1 MLVIRPRLAGPEVC
15 LPEQAH
21 QGDHEHHQC
30 ACGQRVLGDRREN
43 SRQILNRCGDPSEL
57 RHYRSFQ
64 DQPVGPYCP
73 SCYGL
78 YRWRPKGTSV
88 LTLTR
93 PPDLSRR
100 ADLSTGRAGERS
112 EVEAAA
118 ELRRSTP
125 GKQGSMGC
133 RGPRRCARP
142 VGVAAGRF
150 DNPPSGLVSV
160 PAQVRSTD
168 HMITLQIGKL
178 VPVRLCA
185 EYAGMRHE
193 HAC

>member
-1 MLVIRPRLAGPEVC
+1 MLVIRPRLAGPAVC

-30 ACGQRVLGDRREN
+30 ACGQRGLGDRGEN

-64 DQPVGPYCP
+64 DHPVGPYCP

-93 PPDLSRR
+93 PPDLSRG
-100 ADLSTGRAGERS
+100 ADLSRAAQVNVRK
-112 EVEAAA
+112 
-118 ELRRSTP
+118 LRLQPNCDDQRRVSKGP
-125 GKQGSMGC
+125 MGC

-150 DNPPSGLVSV
+150 DNPPSGRVHIALKPKTPRGGSCWPVFRF
-160 PAQVRSTD
+160 RS
-168 HMITLQIGKL
+168 
-178 VPVRLCA
+178 
-185 EYAGMRHE
+185 E
-193 HAC
+193 H